1 MVDIHEWAS
10 RNIKTIHI
18 TQHVAHL
25 RGDWIRYPIKVRR
38 FVPRPGDSLARRW
51 KVNGV
56 EEYYDCAVYGI
67 ADMAETASVMEKVVD
82 DSLLDAISFYIDE
95 KDKLLRSTYMMAY
108 RYSQSAQV
116 CPHLCFSVRFAP
128 SNATQRKEER
138 DLLQAVL
145 RLWGASRMES
155 RSEYVCGEETLGM
168 VPHQCHPNCPNN
180 GKILT
185 PPVFSA
191 QMEIIMTARILLPMK
206 KRILRLLRDLIH
218 ERQRQSWFTIYL
230 TLFILLHS
238 CAMLTAANI
247 KRAQKQGIQVTHNP
261 PGAMPGCVGCT
272 DNHIR
277 HQGGYFDE
285 KLIEE
290 LHTGAKILLA
300 YFHHCNK
307 GNHPF
312 SMDWESPDQMT
323 LDEFTP
329 EQVGFMREL
338 SVELEEKGWCCPSV
352 LPVSHSIFQS
362 LTTPQRKHSRPSG
375 RPATPNTSIIFF
387 HRCMSMC
394 GSLDLARLSLGF
406 HQHGVGWQ
414 AISWRSVFGC
424 GVVGFLTDHF

>member
-1 MVDIHEWAS
+1 MEMVDIPEWAS
-10 RNIKTIHI
+10 RNIRTIHI

-25 RGDWIRYPIKVRR
+25 RGGWIRYPIQVRR
-38 FVPRPGDSLARRW
+38 FVPRLGDSLARRW

-67 ADMAETASVMEKVVD
+67 ADMAETASVMETVVD
-82 DSLLDAISFYIDE
+82 DTLLDAISFYIDE

-108 RYSQSAQV
+108 QYSRSAQ
-116 CPHLCFSVRFAP
+116 
-128 SNATQRKEER
+128 RKGER
-138 DLLQAVL
+138 DLLKAVL

-168 VPHQCHPNCPNN
+168 MPHQCHPNCPNN

-206 KRILRLLRDLIH
+206 KQILRLLRDLIH
-218 ERQRQSWFTIYL
+218 ERKRQSWFTIYL

-247 KRAQKQGIQVTHNP
+247 KRAQKQGI
-261 PGAMPGCVGCT
+261 
-272 DNHIR
+272 
-277 HQGGYFDE
+277 QGGYFDE

-329 EQVGFMREL
+329 EQVEFMREL
-338 SVELEEKGWCCPSV
+338 SAELEEKAETFK
-352 LPVSHSIFQS
+352 SI
-362 LTTPQRKHSRPSG
+362 RR
-375 RPATPNTSIIFF
+375 
-387 HRCMSMC
+387 
-394 GSLDLARLSLGF
+394 ARHAEHEYYFLSQMYE
-406 HQHGVGWQ
+406 HAWKP
-414 AISWRSVFGC
+414 
-424 GVVGFLTDHF
+424 